1 MKATIETTEPVIR
14 PVTTDRR
21 APAAALRTKRVS
33 AAFVT
38 PRAETALFHAWAA

>member
-14 PVTTDRR
+14 PATTAR
-21 APAAALRTKRVS
+21 ATPAPVRTKRFG
-33 AAFVT
+33 AAFAP